1 MMKAV
6 CLDEPGRISLIELP
20 EPTPGPGEVAVRVDY
35 VGYCGS
41 DLTSFRGLNPLVS
54 YPRVPGHEI
63 SGTVAALGAGV
74 SGLAIGQPV
83 TILPYFNCGTCHA
96 CRLGRPNACRNNQ
109 TMGVQRE
116 GAMTSTV
123 VVPVAKVIPVDGMR
137 QRDLALIEPIAVG
150 FHAVR
155 RSELRAG
162 ETVVVLGCG
171 VIGLGALLG
180 AVRRDARVIAVD
192 LSADK
197 LKVASALGAAETI
210 DASSEDVAARV
221 LELTHG
227 DGAEVVIEAVGADV
241 TFRQAIDLVASC
253 GRVVYVG
260 YAKNPIAY
268 DTKHFLLKEMD
279 IRGSRGSE
287 IADFNDV
294 IAYLKQHPD
303 AGDRIVSRV
312 VPIEEAAAAMEAW
325 DRDPGGFTKIVVRI
339 EAGKDA

>member
-6 CLDEPGRISLIELP
+6 CLDEPGKISLIDLP
-20 EPTPGPGEVAVRVDY
+20 EPMPASGEVAVRMEY

-41 DLTSFRGLNPLVS
+41 DLTSFRGLNPLIA

-74 SGLAIGQPV
+74 SGLAVGQSV
-83 TILPYFNCGTCHA
+83 TILPYFNCGKCHA

-123 VVPVAKVIPVDGMR
+123 VVPAAKVIPVDGMR

-155 RSELRAG
+155 RSELKAD
-162 ETVVVLGCG
+162 ETVVILGCG

-180 AVRRDARVIAVD
+180 SVRRGARVIAVD
-192 LSADK
+192 LSAGK
-197 LKVASALGAAETI
+197 LAVAQALGAAETI
-210 DASSEDVAARV
+210 DASREDVVAQV
-221 LELTHG
+221 LELTNG
-227 DGAEVVIEAVGADV
+227 DGPEVVIEAVGADV
-241 TFRQAIDLVASC
+241 TFRQAVDLIAPC
-253 GRVVYVG
+253 GQVVYVG
-260 YAKNPIAY
+260 YAKNPVAY
-268 DTKHFLLKEMD
+268 DTKYFLLKEMD

-287 IADFNDV
+287 IADFHDV

-303 AGDRIVSRV
+303 AGEHIVSRI
-312 VPIEEAAAAMEAW
+312 VPIEEAGAAMEAW
-325 DRDPGGFTKIVVRI
+325 DKDPGGFTKIVVRI
-339 EAGKDA
+339 EAGEDA

>member
-1 MMKAV
+1 MKAV
-6 CLDEPGRISLIELP
+6 CLDQPGKISLIDLP
-20 EPTPGPGEVAVRVDY
+20 EPTPAAGEVAVRMDY

-41 DLTSFRGLNPLVS
+41 DLTSFRGLNPLIS

-63 SGTVAALGAGV
+63 SGTITALGAGV
-74 SGLAIGQPV
+74 SDLTVGQPV
-83 TILPYFNCGTCHA
+83 TILPYFNCGKCHA
-96 CRLGRPNACRNNQ
+96 CRLGRPNACKNNQ

-116 GAMTSTV
+116 GAMTSVVTV
-123 VVPVAKVIPVDGMR
+123 PAAKIIAVDGMR

-155 RSELRAG
+155 RSELRAH
-162 ETVVVLGCG
+162 ETAVILGCG

-180 AVRRDARVIAVD
+180 AVRRSARVIAVD

-197 LKVASALGAAETI
+197 LKVAKALGAAEII
-210 DASSEDVAARV
+210 DASREDVAARV
-221 LELTHG
+221 LELTNG
-227 DGAEVVIEAVGADV
+227 DGSEVVIEAVGADV

-268 DTKHFLLKEMD
+268 DTKYFLLKEMD

-287 IADFNDV
+287 IADFHDV

-303 AGDRIVSRV
+303 AGDRIISRV
-312 VPIEEAAAAMEAW
+312 VSIEEAGAAMEAW
-325 DRDPGGFTKIVVRI
+325 DKDPGGFTKIVVRI
-339 EAGKDA
+339 EAREDA

>member
-6 CLDEPGRISLIELP
+6 CFDEPGKISLIELP
-20 EPTPGPGEVAVRVDY
+20 VPTPGPGEVAVRMEY

-41 DLTSFRGLNPLVS
+41 DLTSFRGLNPLIS

-63 SGTVAALGAGV
+63 SGTVAALGNGV
-74 SGLAIGQPV
+74 SELTLGQAV
-83 TILPYFNCGTCHA
+83 TILPYFNCGKCHA
-96 CRLGRPNACRNNQ
+96 CRLGRPNACKNNQ

-123 VVPVAKVIPVDGMR
+123 VVPAAKVLPVDGMR

-155 RSELRAG
+155 RSELRPN
-162 ETVVVLGCG
+162 ETAVILGCG

-180 AVRRDARVIAVD
+180 AVRRHARVIAVD

-197 LKVASALGAAETI
+197 LKVARALGAAETI
-210 DASSEDVAARV
+210 DASRQDVAARV
-221 LELTHG
+221 LELTSG
-227 DGAEVVIEAVGADV
+227 EGPEVVIEAVGADV

-287 IADFNDV
+287 IADFHDV
-294 IAYLKQHPD
+294 VAYLKQRPD

-312 VPIEEAAAAMEAW
+312 VSIEEAGAAMEAW
-325 DRDPGGFTKIVVRI
+325 NRDPGAFTKIVVRI
-339 EAGKDA
+339 EAREDA

>member
-6 CLDEPGRISLIELP
+6 CLDEPGKISLIELP
-20 EPTPGPGEVAVRVDY
+20 EPKPGPGEVAVRMEY

-41 DLTSFRGLNPLVS
+41 DLTSFRGLNPLIS

-83 TILPYFNCGTCHA
+83 TILPYFNCGKCHA
-96 CRLGRPNACRNNQ
+96 CRLGRPNACKNNQ

-123 VVPVAKVIPVDGMR
+123 VVPAGKVIPVEGMR

-155 RSELRAG
+155 RSELQAG
-162 ETVVVLGCG
+162 ETVVILGCG

-180 AVRRDARVIAVD
+180 AVRRGARVIAVD

-197 LKVASALGAAETI
+197 LAVAEALGADETI
-210 DASSEDVAARV
+210 DALREDVLAHV
-221 LELTHG
+221 LEMTGG
-227 DGAEVVIEAVGADV
+227 DGPQVVIEAVGADV

-268 DTKHFLLKEMD
+268 DTKYFLLKEMD

-287 IADFNDV
+287 LADFHDV
-294 IAYLKQHPD
+294 VAYLKQHPD

-312 VPIEEAAAAMEAW
+312 VPIEEAGAAMEAW
-325 DRDPGGFTKIVVRI
+325 DKDPGGFTKIVVRI
-339 EAGKDA
+339 EAGEDL

>member
-20 EPTPGPGEVAVRVDY
+20 EPTPGSGEVAVRMEY

-63 SGTVAALGAGV
+63 SGTIAALGDGV

-96 CRLGRPNACRNNQ
+96 CRLGKPNACRNNQ

-123 VVPVAKVIPVDGMR
+123 VVPAAKLVPVDGMR

-155 RSELRAG
+155 RSELRER
-162 ETVVVLGCG
+162 ETVVILGCG

-180 AVRRDARVIAVD
+180 AVRRNARVIAVD
-192 LSADK
+192 LSAEK
-197 LKVASALGAAETI
+197 LNVARALGAAETV
-210 DASSEDVAARV
+210 DASTEDVAARV

-287 IADFNDV
+287 IGDFNDV

-303 AGDRIVSRV
+303 ACDRIVSRV
-312 VPIEEAAAAMEAW
+312 VPIEEAAAAMLAW
-325 DRDPGGFTKIVVRI
+325 DKAPGGFTKIIVSI
-339 EAGKDA
+339 EAGQDA